1 MGLSS
6 VIPRPAQKTLVIRMP
21 LRAVQVVGA
30 VLFGGA
36 MGTGVTWYEVLGV
49 LPGAEPRKIKR
60 EYAARSG
67 LLGPEMIAG
76 APPNVLRAVSRAQ
89 DLLDSAWQ
97 VLSDPGLRRSYDEEA
112 GLRRTGGG
120 LGEPGSSPSENGF
133 DPDDL
138 GPAGELIADVAAPL
152 LVLFGTR
159 VRTPPRR
166 RAAAVPDVR
175 GLFTSTCREVA
186 RRHGLEVT
194 AVRLTERPMPVEGLV
209 VSQDP
214 DSSAR
219 CRGGRL
225 TVQVWHPPFRCPS

>member
-1 MGLSS
+1 
-6 VIPRPAQKTLVIRMP
+6 
-21 LRAVQVVGA
+21 
-30 VLFGGA
+30 

-49 LPGAEPRKIKR
+49 LPGAEPRQIKR

-76 APPNVLRAVSRAQ
+76 APPDVLTAVSRAQ

-97 VLSDPGLRRSYDEEA
+97 VLSEPESRRCYDEEA
-112 GLRRTGGG
+112 GLRRTGGS
-120 LGEPGSSPSENGF
+120 LGEPGCGPSEHGF

-138 GPAGELIADVAAPL
+138 GPAGELLADVASPL
-152 LVLFGTR
+152 MMLLGSR

-175 GLFTSTCREVA
+175 GLFTGTCREVA

-214 DSSAR
+214 ASWAR
-219 CRGGRL
+219 RRDRRL
-225 TVQVWHPPFRCPS
+225 TVQVWHPPFRDPS